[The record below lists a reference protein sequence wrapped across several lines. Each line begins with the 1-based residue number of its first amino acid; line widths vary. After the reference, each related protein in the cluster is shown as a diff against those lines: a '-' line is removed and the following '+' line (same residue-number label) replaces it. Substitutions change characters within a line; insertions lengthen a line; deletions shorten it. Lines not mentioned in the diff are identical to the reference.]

1 MENILSSKAR
11 VKKIIISELQEVTK
25 KYGMPRRTEII
36 YSTDIEEEEIVEEIP
51 DYPVNLFFTKEGYFK
66 KITPLSLR
74 MGGEQKLK
82 EGDSIL
88 TSVES
93 SNAVEL
99 LFWTNQ
105 YQVYKS
111 RASEFDDTKASVLGD
126 YVASKLSM
134 DPEETARFM
143 SVISEYKGYMIF
155 VFENGKVAKVDIS
168 CYETKNNR
176 KKLIKAFS
184 DASELVNAIY
194 IKEDCEIVIKSSSG
208 RYLLL
213 NTGAIAPK
221 TTKNTLG
228 VRVMTLKKG
237 HRVVSA
243 ELYTENR
250 FAKPSRYRTKSLPA
264 AGATLSGE
272 DEGEQMTL

>member
-1 MENILSSKAR
+1 MAS
-11 VKKIIISELQEVTK
+11 
-25 KYGMPRRTEII
+25 
-36 YSTDIEEEEIVEEIP
+36 
-51 DYPVNLFFTKEGYFK
+51 
-66 KITPLSLR
+66 
-74 MGGEQKLK
+74 EQKLK
-82 EGDSIL
+82 EGDFISQH
-88 TSVES
+88 TET
-93 SNAVEL
+93 
-99 LFWTNQ
+99 TNKSDLIFFSDKCS
-105 YQVYKS
+105 VYKAKLS
-111 RASEFDDTKASVLGD
+111 QFADSKASAMGD
-126 YVASKLSM
+126 YIPAKLSF
-134 DPEETARFM
+134 DKEENVVYAVNTTD
-143 SVISEYKGYMIF
+143 YKGYMIF

-184 DASELVNAIY
+184 DASELVSALY

-237 HRVVSA
+237 HRVISA

-250 FAKPSRYRTKSLPA
+250 FTKPSRYRTKSLPA
-264 AGATLSGE
+264 AGATLSSE